1 MQQIKWHIE
10 TRNVSTLKEWIKNPR
25 KLTNKGL
32 ADLTKSIDKFG
43 LAEPIVINTD
53 GTILGG
59 HARVKVLKA
68 KGEKECDCYVPD
80 RLLTEKEVEEINI
93 RLNANIAGEF
103 EWEALVK
110 DWDVEKLSEWGLDV
124 PVLKEIKDLSEKLE
138 SQYKIEIECSSED
151 EQEKLYNEFQKRNL
165 SCRILTL

>member
-1 MQQIKWHIE
+1 MYQ
-10 TRNVSTLKEWIKNPR
+10 
-25 KLTNKGL
+25 KLL
-32 ADLTKSIDKFG
+32 KSITDFPQMLKIRP
-43 LAEPIVINTD
+43 LVIDEKNMV
-53 GTILGG
+53 LGG
-59 HARVKVLKA
+59 NMRLKA
-68 KGEKECDCYVPD
+68 LVELGWKKVPVIRAKNLTADQKREFIAKDNIGYGEW
-80 RLLTEKEVEEINI
+80 
-93 RLNANIAGEF
+93 

>member
-1 MQQIKWHIE
+1 MYQ
-10 TRNVSTLKEWIKNPR
+10 
-25 KLTNKGL
+25 KLL
-32 ADLTKSIDKFG
+32 KSITDFPQMLKIRP
-43 LAEPIVINTD
+43 LVIDEKNMV
-53 GTILGG
+53 LGG
-59 HARVKVLKA
+59 NMRLKA
-68 KGEKECDCYVPD
+68 LVELGWKKVPVI
-80 RLLTEKEVEEINI
+80 RAKNLTADQKREFIAKDNI
-93 RLNANIAGEF
+93 GYGEF

-165 SCRILTL
+165 SCRILTF

>member
-1 MQQIKWHIE
+1 MEEIKISE
-10 TRNVSTLKEWIKNPR
+10 IKANPKNPR
-25 KLTNKGL
+25 TITDAMYQKLL
-32 ADLTKSIDKFG
+32 KSITDFPQMLKIRP
-43 LAEPIVINTD
+43 LVIDEKNMV
-53 GTILGG
+53 LGG
-59 HARVKVLKA
+59 NMRLKA
-68 KGEKECDCYVPD
+68 LVELGWKKVPVI
-80 RLLTEKEVEEINI
+80 RAKNLTADQKREFIAKDNI
-93 RLNANIAGEF
+93 GYGEF
-103 EWEALVK
+103 EWEALMK